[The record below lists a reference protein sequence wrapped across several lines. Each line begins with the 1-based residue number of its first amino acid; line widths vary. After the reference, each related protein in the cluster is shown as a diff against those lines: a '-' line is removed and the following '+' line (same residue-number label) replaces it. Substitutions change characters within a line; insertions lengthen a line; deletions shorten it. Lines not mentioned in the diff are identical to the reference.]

1 MHRNKQSNKFNIM
14 KTIKTKSVK
23 KVVETKKTTSPKWAT
38 NAKATIKT
46 LSKKSDRTQFE
57 TLRLINQMYKIENRS
72 LSKIYRE
79 LANPTQEIK
88 VLISEM
94 LGKSEF
100 PTFAQFK
107 AKAKKGQIYF
117 SVYSG
122 LLIVKQFNKIAK
134 TRSKV
139 ARQNKATANK

>member
-14 KTIKTKSVK
+14 KTIKTNSVK
-23 KVVETKKTTSPKWAT
+23 KAILNNKPNAPKWAT

-46 LSKKSDRTQFE
+46 LSKKTDRTQFE
-57 TLRLINQMYKIENRS
+57 TLRLVNQMYKIENRS
-72 LSKIYRE
+72 LSKIYKE
-79 LANPTQEIK
+79 LANPSTEIQA
-88 VLISEM
+88 LISEI
-94 LGKSEF
+94 LGKSQF

-134 TRSKV
+134 TRAKV
-139 ARQNKATANK
+139 TRQNKVTAKK

>member
-1 MHRNKQSNKFNIM
+1 MLKSNQ
-14 KTIKTKSVK
+14 VK
-23 KVVETKKTTSPKWAT
+23 KAISKNVKISESPKWAT
-38 NAKATIKT
+38 KSIETIKT
-46 LSKKSDRTQFE
+46 LKAKKERSQFE

-72 LSKIYRE
+72 LSKIYKE
-79 LANPTQEIK
+79 LANPSTEIQA
-88 VLISEM
+88 LISEM

-107 AKAKKGQIYF
+107 AKAKKEQIYF

-139 ARQNKATANK
+139 AKQNKVTAKK

>member
-1 MHRNKQSNKFNIM
+1 MLKSTQVQKAI
-14 KTIKTKSVK
+14 TKNVTVK
-23 KVVETKKTTSPKWAT
+23 NAAAPKWSIK
-38 NAKATIKT
+38 AKETIKT
-46 LSKKSDRTQFE
+46 LSKKTDRTQFE
-57 TLRLINQMYKIENRS
+57 TLRLVNQMYKIENRS
-72 LSKIYRE
+72 LSKIYKE
-79 LANPTQEIK
+79 LANPSTEIQS
-88 VLISEM
+88 LISEI

-134 TRSKV
+134 TRAKV
-139 ARQNKATANK
+139 TRQNKVTAQK

>member
-1 MHRNKQSNKFNIM
+1 MHRNKHSNKFNIM
-14 KTIKTKSVK
+14 STIKTNSVK
-23 KVVETKKTTSPKWAT
+23 KVITTNKSNAPKWAT
-38 NAKATIKT
+38 NAEATIKT
-46 LSKKSDRTQFE
+46 LKAKKERSQFE
-57 TLRLINQMYKIENRS
+57 TLRLVNQMYKIENRS

-79 LANPTQEIK
+79 LANPSTEIQS
-88 VLISEM
+88 LISEM

-107 AKAKKGQIYF
+107 AKAKQGQIYF

-139 ARQNKATANK
+139 AKQNKVTANK

>member
-1 MHRNKQSNKFNIM
+1 MN
-14 KTIKTKSVK
+14 TIKTKSVE
-23 KVVETKKTTSPKWAT
+23 KVVSKKATAPKWAT

-46 LSKKSDRTQFE
+46 LKAKKDRSQFE
-57 TLRLINQMYKIENRS
+57 TLRLVNQMYKIENRS
-72 LSKIYRE
+72 LSKIYKE
-79 LANPTQEIK
+79 LASPSAEIQS
-88 VLISEM
+88 LISEI
-94 LGKSEF
+94 LGKSQF

-122 LLIVKQFNKIAK
+122 LLIVKQFNKIAR

>member
-1 MHRNKQSNKFNIM
+1 MLKSNQ
-14 KTIKTKSVK
+14 VK
-23 KVVETKKTTSPKWAT
+23 KAISKNVKISESPKWAT
-38 NAKATIKT
+38 KSIETIKT
-46 LSKKSDRTQFE
+46 LKAKKERSQFE

-72 LSKIYRE
+72 LSKIYKD
-79 LANPTQEIK
+79 LSNPSTEIQA
-88 VLISEM
+88 LISEM

-107 AKAKKGQIYF
+107 AKAKKEQIYF

-139 ARQNKATANK
+139 AKQNKATAKK

>member
-1 MHRNKQSNKFNIM
+1 MHPDKHTKKFNIM
-14 KTIKTKSVK
+14 NTVKTKSVK
-23 KVVETKKTTSPKWAT
+23 KAILNNNSNAPKWAT

-46 LSKKSDRTQFE
+46 LSKKTDRTQFE
-57 TLRLINQMYKIENRS
+57 TLRLVNQMYKIENRS
-72 LSKIYRE
+72 LSKIYKE
-79 LANPTQEIK
+79 LANPSTEIQS
-88 VLISEM
+88 LISEI

-122 LLIVKQFNKIAK
+122 LLIVKQFNKIAR